1 MVDFAAVDTTQESVI
16 DLIARTIVD
25 RLHPRRVILIGSR
38 ARGDARPD
46 SDYDIVVE
54 FDPDAR
60 TEIDLV
66 GEVMAQLVGVHR
78 PIDVIARRT
87 GEIERR
93 ADDPG
98 TIDWDIVRQGKILYS
113 VDPSYTL
120 PIPGASRVREEPD
133 RAPESVAEWLDRAN
147 SDLAV
152 ARLVFGHGY
161 WDQACYL
168 SQQAAEK
175 YLKAALVRRY
185 VHPSHTHDLEEL
197 LKDLRAAG
205 ASAPGVDAD
214 CRLMARYAVAMRY
227 GPFKANEQIA
237 RGALSAAERI
247 AAVDDV

>member
-93 ADDPG
+93 AETG
-98 TIDWDIVRQGKILYS
+98 
-113 VDPSYTL
+113 
-120 PIPGASRVREEPD
+120 GAE
-133 RAPESVAEWLDRAN
+133 
-147 SDLAV
+147 
-152 ARLVFGHGY
+152 
-161 WDQACYL
+161 
-168 SQQAAEK
+168 
-175 YLKAALVRRY
+175 
-185 VHPSHTHDLEEL
+185 T
-197 LKDLRAAG
+197 
-205 ASAPGVDAD
+205 
-214 CRLMARYAVAMRY
+214 
-227 GPFKANEQIA
+227 
-237 RGALSAAERI
+237 
-247 AAVDDV
+247 